1 MTTIELFTDDQKLYF
16 TRKVYIASGDVESV
30 QLHIDFCGAWDDF
43 PVRTVTFTND
53 TTKISKDA
61 LMTYNRCIVPFEVL
75 SKPGMLQVSVIANST
90 DGSKQKTSGMIK
102 YRIDLGA
109 ELSDITLTPTM
120 NVYQQFLSAIHDMED
135 PMTQAMQASVEAT
148 IATELAKLKAQ
159 VDEMK
164 ATVNGVVLWTNTNTS
179 SSFAAQTVA
188 VNLSGYNRFTILFKA
203 WVDDQNNV
211 YGSDHV
217 EYHFTEK
224 DIRQNANY
232 VMGDSTCGRNFIAN
246 NSGIEFFNADNGNS
260 GNSQEIKNKYL
271 IPYKIKGYK

>member
-135 PMTQAMQASVEAT
+135 PITQEMKSDIDKKFAE
-148 IATELAKLKAQ
+148 ELEKLSAE

-164 ATVNGVVLWTNTNTS
+164 STVNGVVLWENPDS
-179 SSFAAQTVA
+179 SLEFAPQTVE
-188 VNLSGYNRFTILFKA
+188 VNLSEYNRFTILFKNSPF
-203 WVDDQNNV
+203 DT
-211 YGSDHV
+211 

-224 DIRQNANY
+224 GIRHRVSANINTNNINR
-232 VMGDSTCGRNFIAN
+232 DFIAN
-246 NSGIEFFNADNGNS
+246 DGGIVFFIGEFGYDTSNG
-260 GNSQEIKNKYL
+260 YL
-271 IPYKIKGYK
+271 IPCKIKGYK